1 MNFNHRCKCEKE
13 TKYNNKEI
21 RSNETLDVCE
31 RLVMPI
37 TFIYLIKHKKKK
49 KKKKKS
55 FKCIKN
61 VFNSYSDSFPF
72 ILCNLYYLNILN
84 A

>member
-13 TKYNNKEI
+13 IKYNNKEI

-37 TFIYLIKHKKKK
+37 TFIYLIKHKK
-49 KKKKKS
+49 
-55 FKCIKN
+55 
-61 VFNSYSDSFPF
+61 
-72 ILCNLYYLNILN
+72 
-84 A
+84 

>member
-21 RSNETLDVCE
+21 RSNETLDGCE
-31 RLVMPI
+31 RLIMPI
-37 TFIYLIKHKKKK
+37 KFIYLMKHKKKK
-49 KKKKKS
+49 KHHS
-55 FKCIKN
+55 
-61 VFNSYSDSFPF
+61 
-72 ILCNLYYLNILN
+72 N

>member
-21 RSNETLDVCE
+21 RSNETLDGCE
-31 RLVMPI
+31 RLIMPI
-37 TFIYLIKHKKKK
+37 KFIYLMKHKKKK
-49 KKKKKS
+49 KTS

-61 VFNSYSDSFPF
+61 VFNS
-72 ILCNLYYLNILN
+72 
-84 A
+84 